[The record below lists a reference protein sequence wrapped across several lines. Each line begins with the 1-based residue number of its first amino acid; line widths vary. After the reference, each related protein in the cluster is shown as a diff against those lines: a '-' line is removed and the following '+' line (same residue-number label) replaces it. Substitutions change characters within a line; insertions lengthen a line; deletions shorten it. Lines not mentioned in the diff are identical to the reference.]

1 MLVQEFGR
9 IGHRRWLDWCRLD
22 WREFLGRW
30 FGYRLFGCVAMP
42 FDFFEGDQVDFT
54 QEFDDLGLG
63 WVHARIMAV
72 VVAGVPVS
80 PPGWWL
86 N

>member
-1 MLVQEFGR
+1 
-9 IGHRRWLDWCRLD
+9 
-22 WREFLGRW
+22 
-30 FGYRLFGCVAMP
+30 
-42 FDFFEGDQVDFT
+42 VDFT